1 MGVGGSIFWIVG
13 GGFISF
19 MGGWRVGRPLLWVG
33 GCGSRYILGG

>member
-1 MGVGGSIFWIVG
+1 MGVAGSIFWIVR

-19 MGGWRVGRPLLWVG
+19 MGGWGVGRHLLWVG